1 MSAAPIEE
9 TVTSETVIYD
19 CLKQIADNNTPL
31 TLTIRESEDGTVY
44 HSRIQS
50 LNPKKRQIVLK
61 QVLPSDWREKITPTC
76 KLEVKSYINMGNIR
90 FHGLMSALD
99 DSENSPYSKLTFP
112 KKIFRMQL
120 RDYYRVSLTKTHS
133 NVALKIDEETRL
145 SGRCRDISMSG
156 AMVALPS
163 NSNELEIGQS
173 LEECSISIEDILEL
187 DFKGTVRSL
196 HRTDSEIL
204 AGLQFVDLSPTQL
217 KPIGAAL
224 NKIERQNIKH

>member
-156 AMVALPS
+156 ARVALPS

-217 KPIGAAL
+217 NPIGAAL